1 MNMDSK
7 DMGMARSGVP
17 RTYGMLGILCAFLSL
32 NFLSEIFGSA
42 AIVFGAF
49 QTKKDPDGSF
59 GIFVVVLGIASLLAG
74 IFLTAY
80 PLLYNL
86 IIGY

>member
-42 AIVFGAF
+42 AIIFGAF
-49 QTKKDPDGSF
+49 QTKRSRRF
-59 GIFVVVLGIASLLAG
+59 SGIVVVILGIASLLAG